1 MTNFNYETE
10 GSSSTIV
17 GNSNSQSMET
27 PPSSSVLLTPGGDE
41 RGSSTHSHSHV
52 IDQSRRGFPSHY
64 ENVDLKPETHPAGPM
79 SDGPLFNED
88 GPMSDGPLFNEDGP
102 MSDCPREDDFPGID
116 PRAYAWSCSS
126 ESPSPSDVESDD
138 SCVKVIGELL
148 SFYLC
153 VTS

>member
-27 PPSSSVLLTPGGDE
+27 PPSSSMLLTPGGDE
-41 RGSSTHSHSHV
+41 RGSSMQSHSHV

-64 ENVDLKPETHPAGPM
+64 ENVDLKPETHPA
-79 SDGPLFNED
+79 